1 MYQENAPRP
10 MSDPQSSQSDLAVA
24 PSRPSRPSHH
34 SLVGSAQAQS
44 PESSQ
49 LGGLLLQLQLGTLQH
64 AGCQLVVLEP
74 RCDASRHWTQ
84 ARTQALQ
91 PTPTPSK
98 LRRGKGKEPKA
109 SQLDSFSVASCHG
122 RQPGQPGHV
131 PHRNPM
137 ALAWLTTRCAV
148 PGRPPYMAE
157 KPLEPERRRRRR
169 RRRRRKLSGD
179 RRHRCWKRGVEGR

>member
-1 MYQENAPRP
+1 MYQENAPRQSGFPSRRSRRRRP

-84 ARTQALQ
+84 ARSSSGVLQLCVSLQ
-91 PTPTPSK
+91 PVLVAAVGAQTALVAPVAAVGAQTAPVAAAVAAV
-98 LRRGKGKEPKA
+98 LTWRR
-109 SQLDSFSVASCHG
+109 
-122 RQPGQPGHV
+122 
-131 PHRNPM
+131 
-137 ALAWLTTRCAV
+137 W
-148 PGRPPYMAE
+148 
-157 KPLEPERRRRRR
+157 RRRWRRY
-169 RRRRRKLSGD
+169 
-179 RRHRCWKRGVEGR
+179 